1 MSICRVFKGAEKVGV
16 GVMARMVATR
26 ARQLIVWTIL
36 SWELGVGVGIDRPDD
51 LGYP

>member
-1 MSICRVFKGAEKVGV
+1 MPLCWVSQGAEKVGV

-36 SWELGVGVGIDRPDD
+36 GCELGIEVGIDRPDD